1 MIEILFLGFLL
12 GMRHAFESDHVAAV
26 ASLVTRSPSLRES
39 LHLGSM
45 WGLGHTLTLLIL
57 GSAVMLLDHMIPE
70 RMALLLEFAVGFMLV
85 LLGIDVVRRFMR
97 ERVHLHAHRHADGTI
112 HFHAHAHENV
122 AAHSALTHD
131 RQAHDRDHDRTHNHR
146 HPAGFPLRAL
156 LVGIMHGMAGSA
168 AMIVLTLQTVH
179 SFGTGLLY
187 ISLFGLGSIGGM
199 AAMSVAIMLPLKHS
213 ARRYASLNGY
223 LQLAIGCTTLIL
235 GASLMLQI
243 ARGNLLL

>member
-1 MIEILFLGFLL
+1 MIEILLMGFLL
-12 GMRHAFESDHVAAV
+12 GMRHAMESDHVAAV
-26 ASLVTRSPSLRES
+26 ASLVTKSPSLRES
-39 LHLGSM
+39 IRLGSM
-45 WGLGHTLTLLIL
+45 WGLGHTVTLFIF

-70 RMALLLEFAVGFMLV
+70 RMAMMLEFAVGIMLV
-85 LLGIDVVRRFMR
+85 MLGIDVVRRFMR
-97 ERVHLHAHRHADGTI
+97 ERVHFHSHRHADGTL
-112 HFHAHAHENV
+112 HFHAHAHADEI
-122 AAHSALTHD
+122 
-131 RQAHDRDHDRTHNHR
+131 NHASDSHMHMHR
-146 HPAGFPLRAL
+146 EKFPLRAL

-235 GASLMLQI
+235 GASMMLQI